1 MKNEKFFQAAI
12 GGFLGFFA
20 IVLVAAFCVCAS
32 GCKTASIDSTGVGER
47 NQFISGQLDS
57 TIKSLDRALVECD
70 GEVRDCLERSRGI
83 ESGAERLKYLIG
95 EYFKI
100 VERIQDANNRAIA
113 ELEGLEKGMHD
124 GVHDSNGTDTH
135 SGSGSVSGTD
145 EKD

>member
-1 MKNEKFFQAAI
+1 MKNERFLQIVAGGLI
-12 GGFLGFFA
+12 GFVA
-20 IVLVAAFCVCAS
+20 IVLVAAFCSVAS
-32 GCKTASIDSTGVGER
+32 GCKSASIDSTGVGER
-47 NQFISGQLDS
+47 NQYISGQLDS

-113 ELEGLEKGMHD
+113 ELENMEKGMRN
-124 GVHDSNGTDTH
+124 GVRNTSGNDTS

-145 EKD
+145 KKD